1 MLVPW
6 CEGMDRLG
14 GAARNKGHME
24 VLWQSISPKV
34 ISIPR
39 TAWGCVPEEPSPL
52 NFFRLRWGQ
61 NTHPATPRQVLTPLP
76 L

>member
-1 MLVPW
+1 MLVP

-34 ISIPR
+34 ISTPG
-39 TAWGCVPEEPSPL
+39 TAWG
-52 NFFRLRWGQ
+52 
-61 NTHPATPRQVLTPLP
+61 
-76 L
+76 